1 MMPATWAR
9 RVVSLML
16 PVLLVAPL
24 TAQRAFTRVDSL
36 RGGLD
41 TPGRSWWDVTF
52 YDLELAVNSTD
63 STISGR
69 NVITYQ
75 VVGTGSQ
82 LQIDLMAPL
91 RLDSVVQDGR
101 RLNVRTD
108 GNAHFATVS
117 NPQAYGSVNQV
128 TAWFSG
134 RPVIR

>member
-1 MMPATWAR
+1 
-9 RVVSLML
+9 
-16 PVLLVAPL
+16 L
-24 TAQRAFTRVDSL
+24 TADYPLSL
-36 RGGLD
+36 HDAL
-41 TPGRSWWDVTF
+41 PIFTF

-101 RLNVRTD
+101 HLNVRTD

-128 TAWFSG
+128 TAWFS
-134 RPVIR
+134 